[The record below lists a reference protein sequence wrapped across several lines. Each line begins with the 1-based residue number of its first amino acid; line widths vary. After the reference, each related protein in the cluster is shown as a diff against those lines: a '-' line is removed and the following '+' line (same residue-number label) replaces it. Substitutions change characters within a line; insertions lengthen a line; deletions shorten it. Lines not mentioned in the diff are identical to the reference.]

1 MPRSLFVLCLGVLV
15 AWVPVASSQST
26 SEDRATR
33 AIRRELLLLPRYG
46 VFDHL
51 AFKYDR
57 GTVTLLGQV
66 RIGQL
71 KSDAEAAAKSVEGV
85 DTIVNNIEI
94 LPTSPQDDRIRLD
107 TYRAIYRHDALE
119 RYAILAMPPIHIIVK
134 NGHVILE
141 GIVNSR
147 LDKTLAATQA
157 RTVSGV
163 FSVTDNLR
171 VENP

>member
-1 MPRSLFVLCLGVLV
+1 MIGPEGPRPCRVRRLGRAGRQAEDMRRSLLVLCLGVLV

-85 DTIVNNIEI
+85 
-94 LPTSPQDDRIRLD
+94 
-107 TYRAIYRHDALE
+107 
-119 RYAILAMPPIHIIVK
+119 
-134 NGHVILE
+134 
-141 GIVNSR
+141 
-147 LDKTLAATQA
+147 
-157 RTVSGV
+157 
-163 FSVTDNLR
+163 
-171 VENP
+171 